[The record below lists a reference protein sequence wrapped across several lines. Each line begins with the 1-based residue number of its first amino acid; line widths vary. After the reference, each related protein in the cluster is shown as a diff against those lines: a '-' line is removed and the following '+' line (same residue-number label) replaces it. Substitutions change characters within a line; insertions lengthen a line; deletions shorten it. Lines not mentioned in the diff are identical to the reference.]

1 MSSPFDN
8 LKNLSAKGC
17 QATYC
22 CDGGPVWYIRVFPA
36 SVLKNVVIENTSNN
50 RRFNIRHF
58 ANHYARHTHSGSY
71 PQTLEAILENMR
83 VEKGDDA
90 GVHLPEALKT
100 FDAERLALLG
110 RDDYYV
116 DRIQPYLE
124 RVAAAEKPQ
133 KVSIVQELYTVLQEP
148 KVMAFTNRN
157 PKFKE
162 TMIAKAEELRSL
174 HYLEFPELNRHLEI
188 ALDAYGR
195 EPKRLPSK
203 NEVVM
208 ANFPKLPPNLLIR
221 AEMPTKPHSTPYE
234 GILNGTTVWQRYG
247 YKSEESLAE
256 FLWRFS
262 TNNWLKWP
270 LGDGSVPT
278 AIPEILH
285 HLYSGKQNL
294 YEALLNWTELTKG
307 LLVCK
312 TVEEYKNPEATQ
324 NKIVMANFAK
334 LPANLYVHAKTPMFC
349 TPHYG
354 ILNGDTIWSP
364 LLEATMFLDGF
375 LAKFSNDNFVQ
386 WPMGSSRPTEDVNI
400 LHYLYS
406 GSHNLYQ
413 VLANW
418 TESSK
423 DLLVCKTKEEL
434 KHPELATVLANF
446 AKLPEGISVRIQA
459 WDCVRCDYAIL
470 YPSRE
475 TLYCHQLRCELSLQ
489 VFFDRFIDNNELS
502 MFKTRPTTLKEFLE
516 NLYTDKY
523 AVPLYSRLKTWTKG
537 DESKLTMDSPA
548 EMIDRFY
555 SFSPEMEP
563 CACGCGG
570 ALEEEVKEEACD
582 CYRCKTESEL
592 RSSIQLL
599 EQQLKA
605 AVKRIQ
611 LIEEARE

>member
-1 MSSPFDN
+1 MSSFLDN
-8 LKNLSAKGC
+8 VKNLSAKGC
-17 QATYC
+17 QCTYST
-22 CDGGPVWYIRVFPA
+22 GMGPRTQIRVFPGA
-36 SVLKNVVIENTSNN
+36 ALKNVVIEDISSN

-58 ANHYARHTHSGSY
+58 ANHYARHNNQWDPY
-71 PQTLEAILENMR
+71 PRTLEDILENIT
-83 VEKGDDA
+83 VDKGDDTGIGLMA
-90 GVHLPEALKT
+90 ALQR
-100 FDAERLALLG
+100 FDAERLRLLG

-133 KVSIVQELYTVLQEP
+133 KVPIVQELYTVLQEP
-148 KVMAFTNRN
+148 KVMAFANRN

-234 GILNGTTVWQRYG
+234 GILNGTTVWQRYR
-247 YKSEESLAE
+247 YKSEESLAQ
-256 FLWRFS
+256 FLRAFS
-262 TNNWLKWP
+262 DNNWLKWP
-270 LGDGSVPT
+270 LGDGSAPT
-278 AIPEILH
+278 EIPDILH
-285 HLYSGKQNL
+285 HLYSGTHNL
-294 YEALLNWTELTKG
+294 YEVLLNWTEGSKD

-312 TVEEYKNPEATQ
+312 TKEEPKKLSQDE
-324 NKIVMANFAK
+324 IVMANFHK
-334 LPANLYVHAKTPMFC
+334 LPANLYVYAKTPMFC
-349 TPHYG
+349 NPHYG
-354 ILNGDTIWSP
+354 ILSGGTVWNP
-364 LLEATMFLDGF
+364 LLNSIQTLNQF

-386 WPMGSSRPTEDVNI
+386 WPMGSSRPTELIHI
-400 LHYLYS
+400 LHYIYS
-406 GSHNLYQ
+406 GGHNLYKL
-413 VLANW
+413 LANW
-418 TESSK
+418 TEGSK

-434 KHPELATVLANF
+434 RERDPALKNF
-446 AKLPEGISVRIQA
+446 SALPDGIQVRIQA
-459 WDCVRCDYAIL
+459 YDCVRCDWGIL
-470 YPSRE
+470 YPSRQ

-523 AVPLYSRLKTWTKG
+523 AVPLYSRLKTWTKE
-537 DESKLTMDSPA
+537 DESKLTLDTPA

-582 CYRCKTESEL
+582 CYSCKTEHEL
-592 RSSIQLL
+592 RSSIQSL

-611 LIEEARE
+611 LIEEARD